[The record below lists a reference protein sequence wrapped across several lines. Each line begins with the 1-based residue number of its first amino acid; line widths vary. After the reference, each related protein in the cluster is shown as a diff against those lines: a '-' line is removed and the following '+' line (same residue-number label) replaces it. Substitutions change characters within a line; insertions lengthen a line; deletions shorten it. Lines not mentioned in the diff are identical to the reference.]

1 MALVGVRYAVYHFDC
16 SLFTTGVYSLDV
28 LLINEETKYYLQK

>member
-1 MALVGVRYAVYHFDC
+1 MALVGVRYAVYHFDY
-16 SLFTTGVYSLDV
+16 SFFTTGVYCLDV